1 LLLMSRA
8 GRVVCMLA
16 RQVTSLPVRNRL
28 NRSRFRIGDKLLCA
42 KRTGWYMGFQTPRET
57 RHFERGRVPASAWTA
72 DSPTLCVSQT
82 ARRNQYAAAGA
93 SRSSSD
99 AAGATMTWDTRVS
112 AAAAVKAL
120 YQTTKRLAAK
130 NVSEMTCF
138 CVEWDAK
145 LCYSVSRR
153 CVQLA

>member
-1 LLLMSRA
+1 MSRA

-72 DSPTLCVSQT
+72 DCPTLCASQT

-93 SRSSSD
+93 SRISSD

-120 YQTTKRLAAK
+120 CQEAGTGRSQDCRRGD
-130 NVSEMTCF
+130 V
-138 CVEWDAK
+138 DG
-145 LCYSVSRR
+145 LCY
-153 CVQLA
+153 Q